1 MRTFLWAYLRQRRRA
16 VLAWAV
22 LCLIFAVGFWLYHLP
37 LEAVFYPALVSAALG
52 LLYAAADLGRCY
64 ALHRKLQ
71 RLKESVSVS
80 VDPLPVPD
88 TMEGKDYQELVK
100 LLVDRQMQQESRLT
114 RQYNDMIG
122 YYTLWAHQIKTPIA
136 SMKLQLQSRDDAPSR
151 QLSSELNRIEQYVEM
166 VLAYLRLGSASTDYV
181 FREVDVDRLVRAAIR
196 RFSGDFITRRL
207 SVDYRPIHERVV
219 TDEKWLSFV
228 IEQVLSNAIKYTPE
242 GGVSITWEEPG
253 TLCIRDSGIGIA
265 PEDLP
270 RIFENGFTG
279 LNGRS
284 DQKASGL
291 GLHLCRRVCTALG
304 HEISIQSQ
312 PDQGTC
318 VRIGLYKPPRSFE

>member
-16 VLAWAV
+16 VLAWTV

-52 LLYAAADLGRCY
+52 LLYAVADLGRCY

-136 SMKLQLQSRDDAPSR
+136 SMKLQLQSMDDAPSR
-151 QLSSELNRIEQYVEM
+151 
-166 VLAYLRLGSASTDYV
+166 
-181 FREVDVDRLVRAAIR
+181 
-196 RFSGDFITRRL
+196 
-207 SVDYRPIHERVV
+207 
-219 TDEKWLSFV
+219 
-228 IEQVLSNAIKYTPE
+228 
-242 GGVSITWEEPG
+242 
-253 TLCIRDSGIGIA
+253 
-265 PEDLP
+265 
-270 RIFENGFTG
+270 
-279 LNGRS
+279 
-284 DQKASGL
+284 
-291 GLHLCRRVCTALG
+291 
-304 HEISIQSQ
+304 
-312 PDQGTC
+312 
-318 VRIGLYKPPRSFE
+318 